1 MTSNILRDMQFELG
15 VLDRGPR
22 PLELIDGHLLPR
34 GVVTLVATD
43 GGSGKSTSA
52 IQSCVSA
59 AATGLWTFLGRKQHP
74 APLKSLVL
82 LGEDDNRTFENSLF
96 YLPSATKDALK
107 LAVKENRII
116 VSPYR
121 EFADKIDGEEDLFDI
136 EGKPTELGKKFF
148 NAVREFKPDVLV
160 IDTVTSVSA
169 CPYMD
174 KNQSKY
180 TLNPLNK
187 LASQVDCAIVL
198 MMHLTKSGTEK
209 ITKDTS
215 ANDITRSIA
224 GSAGLVQTARHC
236 LAMTPCPKGKF
247 ENIELRAE
255 DDAAWMVAVKTNTI
269 PSAAAKIFPVIRDS
283 INLVLRTTDDNGV
296 PLLQSDKG
304 AEARVQAELHAA
316 LPLAIRAASELRSP
330 FVQKPNSNLSI
341 QSLAAGPLVD
351 LLPRATEGQI
361 TEALARLEREG
372 LIVPCTASRAGGSV
386 VWDTPDGVFA
396 RETEYEQL
404 TGEKLVVRK
413 GAPAYAELKGRMED
427 LRDHDDPPE
436 MQRVE
441 LKAERARK
449 DAEKGQVEKEPA
461 EVAKV
466 VTADDDM
473 MADLDSL

>member
-1 MTSNILRDMQFELG
+1 
-15 VLDRGPR
+15 
-22 PLELIDGHLLPR
+22 
-34 GVVTLVATD
+34 
-43 GGSGKSTSA
+43 
-52 IQSCVSA
+52 
-59 AATGLWTFLGRKQHP
+59 
-74 APLKSLVL
+74 
-82 LGEDDNRTFENSLF
+82 
-96 YLPSATKDALK
+96 
-107 LAVKENRII
+107 
-116 VSPYR
+116 
-121 EFADKIDGEEDLFDI
+121 
-136 EGKPTELGKKFF
+136 
-148 NAVREFKPDVLV
+148 
-160 IDTVTSVSA
+160 VTSVSA